1 MVSPTI
7 GKRFRARRR
16 IFAIL
21 ATWLF
26 LGGTVGESRPCPHHE
41 ALPLFVSAQ
50 FSTDGE
56 PRDESDYGVA
66 HGGDESDATSDVH
79 ECLCVDVCDVET
91 SSEETPSDSEVT
103 APAGIDDARLASAKH
118 VLHPRPT
125 AVLIPLP
132 NAPPSLV

>member
-21 ATWLF
+21 AASLF

-41 ALPLFVSAQ
+41 ALPLFVSAH

-66 HGGDESDATSDVH
+66 HGGDESDATSDG
-79 ECLCVDVCDVET
+79 CLCVDLCEVET
-91 SSEETPSDSEVT
+91 SSEEVPSDSEVT

-118 VLHPRPT
+118 VPHPRPT
-125 AVLIPLP
+125 AVLIPLANP
-132 NAPPSLV
+132 PPSLV